1 MLQKPEELLQKSKTY
16 KENVRKNHSRVF
28 GLRKNPEKWKPSN
41 LATWHH
47 SLKSYLR
54 IKIYQNCEG
63 TFEESDDIKE
73 NCEEEIILTR
83 AIICVLFAVMLQLC
97 VLVFIEQSCCT
108 AEPHGDL
115 NNRNLLEVRAE

>member
-1 MLQKPEELLQKSKTY
+1 MFRKTTAECLDY
-16 KENVRKNHSRVF
+16 GKN
-28 GLRKNPEKWKPSN
+28 LKNGNPRTS
-41 LATWHH
+41 WHH

-83 AIICVLFAVMLQLC
+83 GIICVLFAVMLQLC